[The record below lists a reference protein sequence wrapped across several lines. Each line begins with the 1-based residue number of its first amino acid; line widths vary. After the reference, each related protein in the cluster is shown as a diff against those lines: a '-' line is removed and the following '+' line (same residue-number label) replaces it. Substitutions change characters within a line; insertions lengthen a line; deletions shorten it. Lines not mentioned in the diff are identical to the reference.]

1 MAAIKELIGARIKS
15 IRDAKGMTQERLAE
29 VMDINSKY
37 LSNIERG
44 KENPTL
50 DMLIKLANALEV
62 EMWEMFDFGHE
73 VSLKE
78 LRETMSRF
86 LKELD
91 DEKLRMAVKLLRA
104 VVR

>member
-1 MAAIKELIGARIKS
+1 
-15 IRDAKGMTQERLAE
+15 
-29 VMDINSKY
+29 
-37 LSNIERG
+37 
-44 KENPTL
+44 
-50 DMLIKLANALEV
+50 MLIKLANALEV

-91 DEKLRMAVKLLRA
+91 EDKLRISVKLLRA

>member
-1 MAAIKELIGARIKS
+1 LP
-15 IRDAKGMTQERLAE
+15 
-29 VMDINSKY
+29 V
-37 LSNIERG
+37 
-44 KENPTL
+44 L

-91 DEKLRMAVKLLRA
+91 EDKLRISVKLLRA

>member
-78 LRETMSRF
+78 LRETMGRF

-91 DEKLRMAVKLLRA
+91 EDKLRMSVKLLRA

>member
-1 MAAIKELIGARIKS
+1 MP
-15 IRDAKGMTQERLAE
+15 
-29 VMDINSKY
+29 V
-37 LSNIERG
+37 
-44 KENPTL
+44 L

-62 EMWEMFDFGHE
+62 EMWEIFDFGHE

-78 LRETMSRF
+78 LRETMGTF

-91 DEKLRMAVKLLRA
+91 EDKLRISVKLLRA